1 MSQVTYKVFLN
12 CILLLT
18 INYLPLNAQVIPKI
32 ENFETRFAYDS
43 ITLASL
49 PKVIYKESSDKNQ
62 YLNFEISIKNDHSY
76 PIFLREIEGLIYDK
90 EDKLVRKVF
99 YNPNQR
105 PSLEFINNQKILP
118 GDSVLIFNPF
128 HTFESGVNF
137 NYLFVNLSFTDSV
150 YNNYQKVPVKIAPTT
165 FKSKTTFYLPIKGNI
180 LVWEGHDY
188 FSNHRRLNYFKPYFS
203 KQGIT
208 GNFQR
213 FAYDFIIVDS
223 LGSMYRGKQK
233 NETIWYNGVKDNN
246 EDYYCFSTSVFASA
260 DGIVYEIH
268 DGEPDNRQF
277 NAKDL
282 VVRPKAYAGNYII
295 IKHSDNEYTWYSHLK
310 LNSILVKPGEQIKN
324 KQQIALVGASGSALF
339 PHLHFELRNG
349 PGVSGVE
356 GLPILF
362 SGIKKNKSP
371 IKRRSKEKFFLFP
384 GTIIKN

>member
-1 MSQVTYKVFLN
+1 MSKIKYKAILN

-18 INYLPLNAQVIPKI
+18 IKHFSLNAQVKPKI
-32 ENFETRFAYDS
+32 ENFEIRTVYDS

-49 PKVIYKESSDKNQ
+49 PKIIYKESSNKNQ
-62 YLNFEISIKNDHSY
+62 YLNFDISIKNNHSY
-76 PIFLREIEGLIYDK
+76 PIFLREIEGLLYDK

-105 PSLEFINNQKILP
+105 PSLEFINNQKIVP
-118 GDSVLIFNPF
+118 RDSTLIFNPF
-128 HTFESGVNF
+128 HTFESGENV
-137 NYLFVNLSFTDSV
+137 NYLRINLSFTDSV
-150 YNNYQKVPVKIAPTT
+150 NNKYQKIPIKIVPTA
-165 FKSKTTFYLPIKGNI
+165 FESKTAFYLPIKGNI

-188 FSNHRRLNYFKPYFS
+188 YSNHRRLNYFKPYFS

-213 FAYDFIIVDS
+213 FAYDFVVVDS
-223 LGSMYRGKQK
+223 AGSMYKGAQK
-233 NETIWYNGVKDNN
+233 NETNWYNKVKDNN
-246 EDYYCFSTSVFASA
+246 EDYYCFGTTVFASG

-282 VVRPKAYAGNYII
+282 LVRPKAYGGNYII
-295 IKHSDNEYTWYSHLK
+295 IKHSNNEYSWYSHLK
-310 LNSILVKPGEQIKN
+310 QNSILVKPGERVKN
-324 KQQIALVGASGSALF
+324 KQQIGSVGASGSALF

-349 PGVSGVE
+349 SGVHDVE

-362 SGIKKNKSP
+362 SEIENNNKS
-371 IKRRSKEKFFLFP
+371 KKEKKYFLSP